1 MSSTT
6 DWIDSEIRKL
16 ERRYKIGRAL
26 FIIGCSFGLTGF
38 ILLFTRFVLGLVF
51 VGLAAVL
58 APIGFR
64 ILRGYTKSVQ
74 RLLDLKNAALE
85 AAAEPDQDQDQ
96 DDSDAD
102 EEDFS

>member
-51 VGLAAVL
+51 VALAAVL

-64 ILRGYTKSVQ
+64 ILRGYTESVQ
-74 RLLDLKNAALE
+74 RLLGLKNAALE
-85 AAAEPDQDQDQ
+85 AAAEPDQDQD
-96 DDSDAD
+96 DSDSD